1 VRLRWVVGV
10 LAVLALL
17 AGAVVVTSSV
27 LHNLAEQRV
36 ADELTTG
43 LGLDRAPD
51 VQIDASRPFLLQ
63 LMRGRL
69 DELTAST
76 PELTL
81 DALTVVDVHLVA
93 HDVTTTTP
101 TRAATVE
108 VVGVVPTETV
118 QRSVAEQSGL
128 DVTVAVTNGALRA
141 SGSVLGLELG
151 LSLAPRVESGRLLM
165 DVVAVDLA
173 GAQVAV
179 DQLPDQLRQQL
190 TGYELPVTG
199 LPAGLA
205 VADARVVASGVEL
218 TVSGTD
224 VVLPGAGG

>member
-1 VRLRWVVGV
+1 MRLRWVVGV

-93 HDVTTTTP
+93 HAVTTPTP

-151 LSLAPRVESGRLLM
+151 ITLAPRVEGGRLLM
-165 DVVAVDLA
+165 DVVGVDLA

-205 VADARVVASGVEL
+205 VADARVVTSGVEL